1 MSNKP
6 QGHDAEEAPEPL
18 IKTPQQLIK
27 VILLA
32 FIVPTIIIVLLANY
46 VTAGKKPNAGSD
58 VMSAQSIE
66 ARIRP
71 VARFEIKDASAPQ
84 VLRAGLE
91 VYNAQCVACH
101 GVGAAGAP
109 KFGDAAAWGPRLGQG
124 YPALLNSALKGKGLM
139 SAQGGGEYSDVE
151 VGRAVVHMANAS
163 GGKFAEP
170 AAPATAPANPADAAK
185 APVAATK

>member
-32 FIVPTIIIVLLANY
+32 FIVPTIIIVLLASY
-46 VTAGKKPNAGSD
+46 VTAGNKPNAGSD

-84 VLRAGLE
+84 ILRAGLE

-109 KFGDAAAWGPRLGQG
+109 KLGDAAAWGPRLGQG
-124 YPALLNSALKGKGLM
+124 YPAVLNSALKGKGLM

-151 VGRAVVHMANAS
+151 VGRAVVHMANAV

-170 AAPATAPANPADAAK
+170 AAPATPADAAK
-185 APVAATK
+185 APTAATK

>member
-1 MSNKP
+1 MSNKTNDH
-6 QGHDAEEAPEPL
+6 QGHADDEAAEPL

-27 VILLA
+27 VIVLA
-32 FIVPTIIIVLLANY
+32 FIVPVIVIVLLAGY
-46 VTAGKKPNAGSD
+46 VTSGKKPNAGSD
-58 VMSAQSIE
+58 VMSTQSIE

-84 VLRAGLE
+84 ILRTGLE

-109 KFGDAAAWGPRLGQG
+109 KFGDATAWGPRIGQG
-124 YPALLNSALKGKGLM
+124 YPGLLNSALKGKGVM

-151 VGRAVVHMANAS
+151 VGRAVVHMANA
-163 GGKFAEP
+163 GGAKFEEP
-170 AAPATAPANPADAAK
+170 AK
-185 APVAATK
+185 